1 MAEKEVTQMERSED
15 VIPDSY
21 PLGPDG
27 PSQQEVDSLKKKHGK
42 VRAAFT
48 GSKVYV
54 VRMMSRSEHMA
65 LQNEIFERTE
75 ANDTDLDVDYIIAK
89 DFTIWPSN
97 IDWDKEPGGAVPVL
111 SQEVSKLSGFVKDK
125 ESIEL

>member
-1 MAEKEVTQMERSED
+1 MTEKIED
-15 VIPDSY
+15 MIPDSY
-21 PLGPDG
+21 PLGTDG
-27 PSQQEVDSLKKKHGK
+27 PSQTEVDSLKKKYGK
-42 VRAAFT
+42 VRACFT
-48 GSKVYV
+48 GSKVYI

-75 ANDTDLDVDYIIAK
+75 ANDPDLDVDFMISK
-89 DFTIWPSN
+89 DFTVWPKN